1 MYTDMKA
8 ESVRET
14 RQIAA
19 WLHIK
24 TSWLT
29 DCPSHQPDSGS
40 ESGTDSS
47 PGSRDPWKPQYPHW
61 RPNPMDLRVPKSQA
75 VISWVS
81 TENVGLT

>member
-47 PGSRDPWKPQYPHW
+47 PGSPGP
-61 RPNPMDLRVPKSQA
+61 LEAS
-75 VISWVS
+75 ISLLASESNGSESAQV
-81 TENVGLT
+81 TGCD